1 MKIMK
6 SLKDTFTLYNGV
18 EIPCVGYGTWQ
29 VKEGAEG
36 LDAVK
41 EALLAG
47 YRHIDTASGYG
58 NEESVGRAIKE
69 SGIERSE
76 IFVTSKLKNPDHGY
90 EATKNAFELTMKKL
104 DLDYLDLYLI
114 HWPNPVMFRDNW
126 KEANAGSWKAFEE
139 FYQEGRIRSIGISN
153 FQIHHIEALLE
164 TAKIVP
170 MVNQIRLCPGD
181 TQEELVTYCRNKQI
195 LLEAYSP
202 LGTGKVFDV
211 PQMKALATKYNKSIA
226 QLCLKWS
233 LQRGYLPLPKS
244 ISPERIKENGAL
256 FDFELSESDVVMMA
270 ELVDSCGMHNDPDHT
285 TF

>member
-1 MKIMK
+1 MT
-6 SLKDTFTLYNGV
+6 SLKDTFTLYNGI

-29 VKEGAEG
+29 VKEGLEG
-36 LDAVK
+36 EESVK
-41 EALLAG
+41 EALQAG

-69 SGIERSE
+69 SGIDRAE

-90 EATKNAFELTMKKL
+90 EKTKAAFELTMKKL

-126 KEANAGSWKAFEE
+126 KEANAGSWKAIEE
-139 FYQEGRIRSIGISN
+139 FYREGRIRAIGISN

-164 TAKIVP
+164 TAEFVP

-181 TQEELVTYCRNKQI
+181 TQEALVNYCREKKMI
-195 LLEAYSP
+195 LEAYSP

-211 PQMKALATKYNKSIA
+211 PQMKELATKYNKTVA

-244 ISPERIKENGAL
+244 ITPQRIKENADL

-270 ELVDSCGMHNDPDHT
+270 GLVDSCGMHNDPDQT
-285 TF
+285 NF